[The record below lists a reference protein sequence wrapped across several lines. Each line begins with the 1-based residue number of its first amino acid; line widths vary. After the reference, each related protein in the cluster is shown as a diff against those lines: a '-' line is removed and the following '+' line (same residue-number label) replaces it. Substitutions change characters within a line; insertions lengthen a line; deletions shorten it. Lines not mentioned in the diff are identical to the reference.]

1 MNLPFLEFLNLGHN
15 KIKKIE
21 PIAKLKSKNL
31 QYIFLQNN
39 QIEDIETFLE
49 SEFPSLKILR
59 VEDNNIIK
67 ENEQDENIIKKI
79 RHIDKKYPGKFV
91 YISIKNQI
99 IEFKK
104 KIWNGDFK
112 KR

>member
-1 MNLPFLEFLNLGHN
+1 MCLPFLEFLNLGHN

-39 QIEDIETFLE
+39 QIEDIETFLV
-49 SEFPSLKILR
+49 SEFSSLKILR

-67 ENEQDENIIKKI
+67 ENEQDKDIIQKI
-79 RHIDKKYPGKFV
+79 KDIDRKYPGKFI
-91 YISIKNQI
+91 YIYK
-99 IEFKK
+99 
-104 KIWNGDFK
+104 
-112 KR
+112 

>member
-39 QIEDIETFLE
+39 QM
-49 SEFPSLKILR
+49 KI
-59 VEDNNIIK
+59 
-67 ENEQDENIIKKI
+67 
-79 RHIDKKYPGKFV
+79 
-91 YISIKNQI
+91 
-99 IEFKK
+99 
-104 KIWNGDFK
+104 
-112 KR
+112 